1 MTRVQGLLTRGRKIL
16 MAKHRFGGREW
27 WCLPGGSLEAGETPE
42 AAVIRELRE
51 ECCVEG
57 RIIRR
62 ICTLQE
68 KDGGQTLTF
77 LVDIGEQ
84 EPGLGSDPE
93 FDAHDQPLVAIQWLS
108 LDQIPERDRA
118 FLWASGLLAVNHF
131 VDEIEAWGDEIS
143 YPGKQRRQGQ

>member
-1 MTRVQGLLTRGRKIL
+1 MTRIQAIITRDRKIL
-16 MAKHRFGGREW
+16 MAKHRFGGQEW
-27 WCLPGGSLEAGETPE
+27 WCLPGGALEAGETPE

-57 RIIRR
+57 SVIRR

-68 KDGGQTLTF
+68 KDGGQTVTF

-84 EPGLGSDPE
+84 IPSLGSDPE

-118 FLWASGLLAVNHF
+118 FMWASGLLTVGHF

-143 YPGKQRRQGQ
+143 YPGKQQRQGE